1 MIVCIENPKDST
13 NKTVRTDKLSKVAE
27 YKISTEKSVAFLW
40 THHEQSESKIKKA
53 VSFTAVSKG
62 IKCLGINLTK
72 GVKDLYIDNYKT
84 DERNW
89 RRHN

>member
-40 THHEQSESKIKKA
+40 THHEQSESKIKKIIP
-53 VSFTAVSKG
+53 FTVVSKI
-62 IKCLGINLTK
+62 IKYLGTNITK
-72 GVKDLYIDNYKT
+72 KVKSC
-84 DERNW
+84 NW
-89 RRHN
+89 KAVRH

>member
-72 GVKDLYIDNYKT
+72 GVKDL
-84 DERNW
+84 
-89 RRHN
+89 